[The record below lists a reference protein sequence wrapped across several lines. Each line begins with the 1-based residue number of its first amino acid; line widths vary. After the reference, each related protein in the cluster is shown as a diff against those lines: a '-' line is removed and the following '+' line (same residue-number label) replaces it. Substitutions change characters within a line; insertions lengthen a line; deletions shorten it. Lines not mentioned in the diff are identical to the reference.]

1 MSVNLFTSL
10 SEQLGPLTWPM
21 FICAFIALMII
32 LERLALVIFDL
43 PKRDIWLSELRQ
55 QSRTSDPEQV
65 TALIARL
72 SSGASVLSKGA
83 HLLLT
88 HAEQDRTMREQI
100 INLWLTQQRQV
111 LRSGLKVLQVI
122 GIITPLLGLLGT
134 VLGLIEMFNQLGASD
149 GPVTPS
155 QLASGLGLAMNTT
168 AAGLIIA
175 VPAITMAHLF
185 GIWADQRCSKI
196 AYALNQ
202 INLWLEGLEQAMT
215 LGCDPQA
222 SAFCAQSNKAQASM
236 TQSKNAQINTAPV
249 NTLARKTQ
257 TNKAQV
263 GI

>member
-32 LERLALVIFDL
+32 LERLALVLFEL
-43 PKRDIWLSELRQ
+43 PKRDTWLRGMRKQTRSADPDQVKSLLNELSTGR
-55 QSRTSDPEQV
+55 SM
-65 TALIARL
+65 
-72 SSGASVLSKGA
+72 LSKGT

-88 HAEQDRTMREQI
+88 HAAQNRAMREEI
-100 INLWLTQQRQV
+100 VNLWLSKQKQV

-196 AYALNQ
+196 AHALNQ
-202 INLWLEGLEQAMT
+202 INLWIEGLDQAMT
-215 LGCDPQA
+215 LGCDPRA
-222 SAFCAQSNKAQASM
+222 SAFSSLANEARTKEAQ
-236 TQSKNAQINTAPV
+236 TDNT
-249 NTLARKTQ
+249 
-257 TNKAQV
+257 QV